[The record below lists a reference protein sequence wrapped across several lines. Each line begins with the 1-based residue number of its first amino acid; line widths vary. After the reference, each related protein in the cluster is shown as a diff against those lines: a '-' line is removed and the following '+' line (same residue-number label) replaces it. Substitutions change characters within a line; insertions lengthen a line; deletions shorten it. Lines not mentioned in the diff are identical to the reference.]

1 MSPHLVNAIHELETS
16 LDDIHR
22 KYESSVYSERTLQA
36 RKFHATAVTV
46 RNAIAILK
54 PLVGPGSLPTEDQRQ
69 HLAS

>member
-46 RNAIAILK
+46 RNAIYPQ
-54 PLVGPGSLPTEDQRQ
+54 PLTVRTLPTEDTRQ
-69 HLAS
+69 H

>member
-46 RNAIAILK
+46 EMPLLSSNPSSVRGRFLLK
-54 PLVGPGSLPTEDQRQ
+54 TKTTLG
-69 HLAS
+69 